1 MPTTRSQASAAAG
14 VKEMEDSRRYVEPP
28 ASPSV
33 QADTCGVPAESGG
46 IGENV
51 APTDGRRNTAVV
63 ETRPKPPSSRGSGA
77 AARIKEA
84 ELQAAEKLA
93 ALQKREL
100 ELEAQLIKK
109 RLAFEIATIMES
121 DEENDRESS
130 VPAGEVRARVDD
142 WLDQSQSRR
151 QVDTAQPVEK
161 SYDVSTLIQNRNER
175 DRHMFT
181 RQKEKE
187 ARKIEM
193 DKNRHLNSPST
204 PSIGINIETERF
216 QDKTTCNAGPQ
227 ENIDGVERL
236 AVTLEKI
243 MSKRPAPRQ
252 ALELPTFN
260 GNPTDWLPFK
270 IAMQESTRICGFS
283 KAENLARLRNCL
295 KGEAREAVAA
305 LLSCASDP
313 EQVMRTLEQCYG
325 RPEVIVD
332 RALNDLRSL
341 PRVGATASEL
351 NAFAIRVQNI
361 ACMLDSID
369 SRGYLRNPMM
379 TREVTEKLSPHLK
392 SRWCDYATEHASYTE
407 PEIITLSNFLMNE
420 ANKALRFAY
429 APQSSSSGVK
439 KEIARARENVNAR
452 KRSTGVY
459 VTADEKQT
467 SNDKPCLCCGGGHE
481 VSQCKKFTTMTI
493 SQRWDWLKQERIC
506 FLCLNSKHR
515 QFRCKAQL
523 CKVNGCKRRHHSM
536 LHRESGSE
544 NKQQATEVVA
554 SVNHSADAS
563 RVLLKVCPIIIEG
576 PRGRAQTYALL
587 DEGSTVTLI
596 DRDLADYVGANGPA
610 RDLNLCS
617 VNSQN
622 VPHKSMEVDIRV
634 IARDNKKFAVKART
648 MENMSLNG
656 QTIKENCL
664 KYRHMRRLKR
674 EDVCYENARPRVLIG
689 TDNWQLIVSR
699 KLLTGKR
706 HEPAASLTRLGWVIH
721 GLAPSRVIRDSDTVL
736 YVDSKC
742 RAERSTKPL
751 DDELHSMVKEYFEI
765 DSLGIVKK
773 ARENPDETRAIE
785 SFKSTVK
792 NVDKRYKVGLPWRKE
807 DISMPPSYDQ
817 ARRRLLAI
825 ENKMDKSVEFKERYT
840 AQMNNMFEKGY
851 AEESQG
857 NELESPKL
865 WYLPHFA
872 VINVNKPGKLRLVF
886 DAAAKSNGVCLN
898 DALLEGPDMLRD
910 LAGILFR
917 FRERAVAVTADIR
930 EMFLQVKIVEENQP
944 AQMFLWRGDDRTSP
958 PKSYKMTS
966 MIFGAKSSPFLAHSV
981 RDHNATKHAIE
992 FPRAHEAIT
1001 MNHYMDDWVD
1011 CFDTVLLTAAKARV
1025 APIKAQT
1032 IPRLELQAC
1041 LIGARLATTIIRE
1054 HRWQPHRVVYWT
1066 DSRTVLHW
1074 INNDRVRYPPY
1085 VAHRLN
1091 EISELTEPEQWK
1103 WVPTRDN
1110 VADDATRIVNDVKCK
1125 DDRWFIGP
1133 SFLYEN
1139 EDSWPSLNVIDD
1151 CDIGRHDDVV
1161 LNVTNMKWSVPD
1173 AGRFSKHERLV
1184 RKSYITGGA
1193 APRGGVGAHDTL
1205 CQERS
1210 ARHTQREGAAR

>member
-1 MPTTRSQASAAAG
+1 
-14 VKEMEDSRRYVEPP
+14 
-28 ASPSV
+28 
-33 QADTCGVPAESGG
+33 
-46 IGENV
+46 
-51 APTDGRRNTAVV
+51 
-63 ETRPKPPSSRGSGA
+63 
-77 AARIKEA
+77 
-84 ELQAAEKLA
+84 
-93 ALQKREL
+93 
-100 ELEAQLIKK
+100 
-109 RLAFEIATIMES
+109 
-121 DEENDRESS
+121 
-130 VPAGEVRARVDD
+130 
-142 WLDQSQSRR
+142 
-151 QVDTAQPVEK
+151 
-161 SYDVSTLIQNRNER
+161 
-175 DRHMFT
+175 
-181 RQKEKE
+181 
-187 ARKIEM
+187 
-193 DKNRHLNSPST
+193 
-204 PSIGINIETERF
+204 
-216 QDKTTCNAGPQ
+216 
-227 ENIDGVERL
+227 
-236 AVTLEKI
+236 
-243 MSKRPAPRQ
+243 
-252 ALELPTFN
+252 
-260 GNPTDWLPFK
+260 
-270 IAMQESTRICGFS
+270 
-283 KAENLARLRNCL
+283 
-295 KGEAREAVAA
+295 
-305 LLSCASDP
+305 
-313 EQVMRTLEQCYG
+313 
-325 RPEVIVD
+325 
-332 RALNDLRSL
+332 
-341 PRVGATASEL
+341 
-351 NAFAIRVQNI
+351 
-361 ACMLDSID
+361 
-369 SRGYLRNPMM
+369 
-379 TREVTEKLSPHLK
+379 
-392 SRWCDYATEHASYTE
+392 
-407 PEIITLSNFLMNE
+407 
-420 ANKALRFAY
+420 
-429 APQSSSSGVK
+429 
-439 KEIARARENVNAR
+439 
-452 KRSTGVY
+452 
-459 VTADEKQT
+459 
-467 SNDKPCLCCGGGHE
+467 
-481 VSQCKKFTTMTI
+481 
-493 SQRWDWLKQERIC
+493 
-506 FLCLNSKHR
+506 
-515 QFRCKAQL
+515 
-523 CKVNGCKRRHHSM
+523 
-536 LHRESGSE
+536 
-544 NKQQATEVVA
+544 
-554 SVNHSADAS
+554 
-563 RVLLKVCPIIIEG
+563 
-576 PRGRAQTYALL
+576 
-587 DEGSTVTLI
+587 
-596 DRDLADYVGANGPA
+596 
-610 RDLNLCS
+610 
-617 VNSQN
+617 
-622 VPHKSMEVDIRV
+622 
-634 IARDNKKFAVKART
+634 
-648 MENMSLNG
+648 
-656 QTIKENCL
+656 
-664 KYRHMRRLKR
+664 MRRLKR

-742 RAERSTKPL
+742 RAERSTKLL

-785 SFKSTVK
+785 SFKSTVE

-930 EMFLQVKIVEENQP
+930 EMFLQVKIVEEDQP

-1011 CFDTVLLTAAKARV
+1011 CFDTEQEAICVIKDVVHVHAQAGFTLTAFNSNRPNVLRELPLESRATAPKQLGTSADQHGRTLGLIWDAESDELSFNTVLVRVPQEVKTLERTPTKREALSAVMSIFDPLGLLSYYTIRAKIIIQRVWRLQTNWDEELPDELANEFRTWLSGVESLRSLRLSRLYAHTGGVTRKQLHVFCDASECAYATAIYWLVEYEDGSKRVILTAAKARV

-1151 CDIGRHDDVV
+1151 CDIGRHDDIV
-1161 LNVTNMKWSVPD
+1161 LNVTNVEWSVPD

-1184 RKSYITGGA
+1184 RAMAYVLLFIDKCLRRANEMSMTHIRKAEEWLVKRAQSETFGEDIERLRRGQNLKMSSRIRKLDPFIDEDGVLRARGRTRAAGVSAPDTTPVILDGSHPYARLLCNREHRRAHHSHNERVVNDIRQRYWILRLRPAVRAVAYKCAFCRMRKTKPVRPITGDLPRARLEAFTRPFSNCGLDYFGPMTVTVGRRHEKRWGA
-1193 APRGGVGAHDTL
+1193 LFTCLTTRAVHIEIVSSLSTDSAIMALRRMGARRGWPQVMYSDNATNFRGADKELREAVTEWEPSLRDYALTQRIEWLYISPGAPHQGGAWERMIRSVKSALRVTLNEKAPRDEVLHTLLVEVEHTMNARPLTHVPVSADDPEALTPNHFLVGGSHGLPITGPCETATKKTWRVAQALADEYWRRWLKEYLPELIPRRGARDVNEAAIKPGDLVIVADHTLPRNVWPRGVVTQVHPGPDGGVRNVEVRTKGGVFRRPASRL
-1205 CQERS
+1205 AVLPME
-1210 ARHTQREGAAR
+1210 

>member
-1 MPTTRSQASAAAG
+1 
-14 VKEMEDSRRYVEPP
+14 
-28 ASPSV
+28 
-33 QADTCGVPAESGG
+33 
-46 IGENV
+46 
-51 APTDGRRNTAVV
+51 
-63 ETRPKPPSSRGSGA
+63 
-77 AARIKEA
+77 
-84 ELQAAEKLA
+84 
-93 ALQKREL
+93 
-100 ELEAQLIKK
+100 
-109 RLAFEIATIMES
+109 
-121 DEENDRESS
+121 
-130 VPAGEVRARVDD
+130 
-142 WLDQSQSRR
+142 
-151 QVDTAQPVEK
+151 
-161 SYDVSTLIQNRNER
+161 
-175 DRHMFT
+175 
-181 RQKEKE
+181 
-187 ARKIEM
+187 
-193 DKNRHLNSPST
+193 
-204 PSIGINIETERF
+204 
-216 QDKTTCNAGPQ
+216 
-227 ENIDGVERL
+227 
-236 AVTLEKI
+236 
-243 MSKRPAPRQ
+243 
-252 ALELPTFN
+252 
-260 GNPTDWLPFK
+260 
-270 IAMQESTRICGFS
+270 
-283 KAENLARLRNCL
+283 
-295 KGEAREAVAA
+295 
-305 LLSCASDP
+305 
-313 EQVMRTLEQCYG
+313 
-325 RPEVIVD
+325 
-332 RALNDLRSL
+332 
-341 PRVGATASEL
+341 
-351 NAFAIRVQNI
+351 
-361 ACMLDSID
+361 
-369 SRGYLRNPMM
+369 
-379 TREVTEKLSPHLK
+379 
-392 SRWCDYATEHASYTE
+392 
-407 PEIITLSNFLMNE
+407 
-420 ANKALRFAY
+420 
-429 APQSSSSGVK
+429 
-439 KEIARARENVNAR
+439 
-452 KRSTGVY
+452 
-459 VTADEKQT
+459 
-467 SNDKPCLCCGGGHE
+467 
-481 VSQCKKFTTMTI
+481 
-493 SQRWDWLKQERIC
+493 
-506 FLCLNSKHR
+506 
-515 QFRCKAQL
+515 
-523 CKVNGCKRRHHSM
+523 
-536 LHRESGSE
+536 
-544 NKQQATEVVA
+544 
-554 SVNHSADAS
+554 
-563 RVLLKVCPIIIEG
+563 
-576 PRGRAQTYALL
+576 
-587 DEGSTVTLI
+587 
-596 DRDLADYVGANGPA
+596 
-610 RDLNLCS
+610 
-617 VNSQN
+617 
-622 VPHKSMEVDIRV
+622 
-634 IARDNKKFAVKART
+634 
-648 MENMSLNG
+648 
-656 QTIKENCL
+656 
-664 KYRHMRRLKR
+664 MRRLKR

-742 RAERSTKPL
+742 RAERSTKLL

-930 EMFLQVKIVEENQP
+930 EMFLQVKIVEEDQP

-1011 CFDTVLLTAAKARV
+1011 CFDTEQEAICVIKDVVHVHAQAGFTLTAFNSNRPNVLRELPLESRATAPKQLGTSADQHGRTLGLIWDAESDELSFNTVLVRVPQEVKTLERTPTKREALSAVMSIFDPLGLLSYYTIRAKIIIQKVWRLQTNWDEELPDELANEFRTWLSGVESLRSLRLSRLYAHTGGVTRKQLHVFCDASESAYATAIYWLVEYEDGSKRVILTAAKARV

-1151 CDIGRHDDVV
+1151 CDIGRHDDIV
-1161 LNVTNMKWSVPD
+1161 LNVTNVEWSVPD

-1184 RKSYITGGA
+1184 RAMAYVLLFIDKCLRRANEMSMTHIRKAEEWLVKRAQSETFGEDIERLRRGQNLKMSSRIRKLDPFIDEDGILRARGRTRAAGVSAPDTTPVILDGSHPYARLLCNREHRRAHHSHNERVVNDIRQRYWILRLRPAVRAVAYKCAFCRMRKTKPVRPITGDLPRARLEAFTRPFSNCGLDYFGPMTVTVGRRHEKRWGA
-1193 APRGGVGAHDTL
+1193 LFTCLTTRAVHIEIVSSLSTDSAIMALRRMGARRGWPQVMYSDNATNFRGADKELREAVTEWEPSLRDYALTQRIEWLYISPGAPHQGGAWERMIRSVKSALRVTLNEKAPRDEVLHTLLVEVEHTMNARPLTHVPVSADDPEALTPNHFLVGGSHGLPITGPCETATKKTWRVAQALADEYWRRWLKEYLPELIPRRGARDVNEAAIKPGDLVIVADHTLPRNVWPRGVVTQVHPGPDGGVRNVEVRTKGGVFRRPASRL
-1205 CQERS
+1205 AVLPME
-1210 ARHTQREGAAR
+1210 

>member
-1 MPTTRSQASAAAG
+1 
-14 VKEMEDSRRYVEPP
+14 
-28 ASPSV
+28 
-33 QADTCGVPAESGG
+33 
-46 IGENV
+46 
-51 APTDGRRNTAVV
+51 
-63 ETRPKPPSSRGSGA
+63 
-77 AARIKEA
+77 
-84 ELQAAEKLA
+84 
-93 ALQKREL
+93 
-100 ELEAQLIKK
+100 
-109 RLAFEIATIMES
+109 
-121 DEENDRESS
+121 
-130 VPAGEVRARVDD
+130 
-142 WLDQSQSRR
+142 
-151 QVDTAQPVEK
+151 
-161 SYDVSTLIQNRNER
+161 
-175 DRHMFT
+175 
-181 RQKEKE
+181 
-187 ARKIEM
+187 
-193 DKNRHLNSPST
+193 
-204 PSIGINIETERF
+204 
-216 QDKTTCNAGPQ
+216 
-227 ENIDGVERL
+227 
-236 AVTLEKI
+236 
-243 MSKRPAPRQ
+243 
-252 ALELPTFN
+252 
-260 GNPTDWLPFK
+260 
-270 IAMQESTRICGFS
+270 
-283 KAENLARLRNCL
+283 
-295 KGEAREAVAA
+295 
-305 LLSCASDP
+305 
-313 EQVMRTLEQCYG
+313 
-325 RPEVIVD
+325 
-332 RALNDLRSL
+332 
-341 PRVGATASEL
+341 
-351 NAFAIRVQNI
+351 
-361 ACMLDSID
+361 
-369 SRGYLRNPMM
+369 
-379 TREVTEKLSPHLK
+379 
-392 SRWCDYATEHASYTE
+392 
-407 PEIITLSNFLMNE
+407 
-420 ANKALRFAY
+420 
-429 APQSSSSGVK
+429 
-439 KEIARARENVNAR
+439 
-452 KRSTGVY
+452 
-459 VTADEKQT
+459 
-467 SNDKPCLCCGGGHE
+467 
-481 VSQCKKFTTMTI
+481 
-493 SQRWDWLKQERIC
+493 
-506 FLCLNSKHR
+506 
-515 QFRCKAQL
+515 
-523 CKVNGCKRRHHSM
+523 
-536 LHRESGSE
+536 
-544 NKQQATEVVA
+544 
-554 SVNHSADAS
+554 
-563 RVLLKVCPIIIEG
+563 
-576 PRGRAQTYALL
+576 
-587 DEGSTVTLI
+587 
-596 DRDLADYVGANGPA
+596 
-610 RDLNLCS
+610 
-617 VNSQN
+617 
-622 VPHKSMEVDIRV
+622 
-634 IARDNKKFAVKART
+634 
-648 MENMSLNG
+648 
-656 QTIKENCL
+656 
-664 KYRHMRRLKR
+664 MRRLKR

-742 RAERSTKPL
+742 RAERSTKLL

-930 EMFLQVKIVEENQP
+930 EMFLQVKIVEEDQP

-1011 CFDTVLLTAAKARV
+1011 CFDTEQEAICVIKDVVHVHAQAGFTLTAFNSNRPNVLRELPLESRATAPKQLGTSADQHGRTLGLIWDAESDELSFNTVLVRVPQEVKTLERTPTKREALSAVMSIFDPLGLLSYYTIRAKIIIQKVWRLQTNWDEELPDELANEFRTWLSGVESLRSLRLSRLYAHTGGVTRKQLHVFCDASECAYATAIYWLVEYEDGSKRVILTAAKARV

-1151 CDIGRHDDVV
+1151 CDIGRHDDIV
-1161 LNVTNMKWSVPD
+1161 LNVMNVEWSVPD

-1184 RKSYITGGA
+1184 RAMAYVLLFIDKCLRRANEMSMTHIRKAEEWLVKRAQSETFGEDIERLRRGQNLKMSSRIRKLDPFIDEDGVLRARGRTRAAGVSAPDTTPVILDGSHPYARLLCNREHRRAHHSHNERVVNDIRQRYWILRLRPAVRAVAYKCAFCRMRKTKPVRPITGDLPRARLEAFTRPFSNCGLDYFGPMTVTVGRRHEKRWGA
-1193 APRGGVGAHDTL
+1193 LFTCLTTRAVHIEIVSSLSTDSAIMALRRMGARRGWPQVMYSDNATNFRGADKELREAVTEWEPSLRDYALTQRIEWLYISPGAPHQGGAWERMIRSVKSALRVTLNEKAPRDEVLHTLLVEVEHTMNARPLTHVPVSADDPEALTPNHFLVGGSHGLPITGPCETATKKTWRVAQALADEYWRRWLKEYLPELIPRRGARDVNEAAIKPGDLVIVADHTLPRNVWPRGVVTQVHPGPDGGVRNVEVRTKGGVFRRPASRL
-1205 CQERS
+1205 AVLPME
-1210 ARHTQREGAAR
+1210 

>member
-1 MPTTRSQASAAAG
+1 
-14 VKEMEDSRRYVEPP
+14 
-28 ASPSV
+28 
-33 QADTCGVPAESGG
+33 
-46 IGENV
+46 
-51 APTDGRRNTAVV
+51 
-63 ETRPKPPSSRGSGA
+63 
-77 AARIKEA
+77 
-84 ELQAAEKLA
+84 
-93 ALQKREL
+93 
-100 ELEAQLIKK
+100 
-109 RLAFEIATIMES
+109 
-121 DEENDRESS
+121 
-130 VPAGEVRARVDD
+130 
-142 WLDQSQSRR
+142 
-151 QVDTAQPVEK
+151 
-161 SYDVSTLIQNRNER
+161 
-175 DRHMFT
+175 
-181 RQKEKE
+181 
-187 ARKIEM
+187 
-193 DKNRHLNSPST
+193 
-204 PSIGINIETERF
+204 
-216 QDKTTCNAGPQ
+216 
-227 ENIDGVERL
+227 
-236 AVTLEKI
+236 
-243 MSKRPAPRQ
+243 
-252 ALELPTFN
+252 
-260 GNPTDWLPFK
+260 
-270 IAMQESTRICGFS
+270 
-283 KAENLARLRNCL
+283 
-295 KGEAREAVAA
+295 
-305 LLSCASDP
+305 
-313 EQVMRTLEQCYG
+313 
-325 RPEVIVD
+325 
-332 RALNDLRSL
+332 
-341 PRVGATASEL
+341 
-351 NAFAIRVQNI
+351 
-361 ACMLDSID
+361 
-369 SRGYLRNPMM
+369 
-379 TREVTEKLSPHLK
+379 
-392 SRWCDYATEHASYTE
+392 
-407 PEIITLSNFLMNE
+407 
-420 ANKALRFAY
+420 
-429 APQSSSSGVK
+429 
-439 KEIARARENVNAR
+439 
-452 KRSTGVY
+452 
-459 VTADEKQT
+459 
-467 SNDKPCLCCGGGHE
+467 
-481 VSQCKKFTTMTI
+481 
-493 SQRWDWLKQERIC
+493 
-506 FLCLNSKHR
+506 
-515 QFRCKAQL
+515 
-523 CKVNGCKRRHHSM
+523 
-536 LHRESGSE
+536 
-544 NKQQATEVVA
+544 
-554 SVNHSADAS
+554 
-563 RVLLKVCPIIIEG
+563 
-576 PRGRAQTYALL
+576 
-587 DEGSTVTLI
+587 
-596 DRDLADYVGANGPA
+596 
-610 RDLNLCS
+610 
-617 VNSQN
+617 
-622 VPHKSMEVDIRV
+622 
-634 IARDNKKFAVKART
+634 
-648 MENMSLNG
+648 
-656 QTIKENCL
+656 
-664 KYRHMRRLKR
+664 MRRLKR

-742 RAERSTKPL
+742 RAERSTKLL

-930 EMFLQVKIVEENQP
+930 EMFLQVKIVEEDQP

-1011 CFDTVLLTAAKARV
+1011 CFDTEQEAICVIKDVVHVHAQAGFTLTAFNSNRPNVLRELPLESRATAPKQLGTSADQHGRTLGLIWDAESDELSFNTVLVRVPQEVKTLERTPTKREALSAVMSIFDPLGLLSYYTIRAKIIIQRVWRLQTNWDEELPDELANEFRTWLSGVESLRSLRLSRLYAHTGGVTRKQLHVFCDASECAYATAIYWLVEYEDGSKRVILTAAKARV

-1151 CDIGRHDDVV
+1151 CDIGRHDDIV
-1161 LNVTNMKWSVPD
+1161 LNVTNVEWSVPD

-1184 RKSYITGGA
+1184 RAMAYVLLFIDKCLRRANEMSMTHIRKAEDWLVKRAQSETFGEDIERLRRGQNLKMSSRIRKLDPFIDEDGVLRARGRTRAAGVSAPDTTPVILDGSHPYARLLCNREHRRAHHSHNERVVNDIRQRYWILRLRPAVRAVAYKCAFCRMRKTKPVRPIIGDLPRARLEAFTRPFSNCGLDYFGPMTVTVGRRHEKRWGALFTCLTTRAVHIEIVSSLSTDSAIMALRRMGARRGWPQVMYSDNATNFRGADKELREAVTEWEPSLRDYALTQRIEWLYISPGAPHQGGAWERMIRSVKSALRVTLNEKAPRDEVLHTLLVEVEHTMNARPLTHVPVSADDPEALTPNHFLVGGSHGLPITGPCETATKKTWRVAQALADEYWRRWLKEYLPELIPRRGA
-1193 APRGGVGAHDTL
+1193 RDVNEAAIKPGDLVIVADHTLPRNVWPRGVVTQVHPGPDGGVRNVEVRTKGGVFRRPASRL
-1205 CQERS
+1205 AVLPME
-1210 ARHTQREGAAR
+1210 

>member
-1 MPTTRSQASAAAG
+1 
-14 VKEMEDSRRYVEPP
+14 
-28 ASPSV
+28 
-33 QADTCGVPAESGG
+33 
-46 IGENV
+46 
-51 APTDGRRNTAVV
+51 
-63 ETRPKPPSSRGSGA
+63 
-77 AARIKEA
+77 
-84 ELQAAEKLA
+84 
-93 ALQKREL
+93 
-100 ELEAQLIKK
+100 
-109 RLAFEIATIMES
+109 
-121 DEENDRESS
+121 
-130 VPAGEVRARVDD
+130 
-142 WLDQSQSRR
+142 
-151 QVDTAQPVEK
+151 
-161 SYDVSTLIQNRNER
+161 
-175 DRHMFT
+175 
-181 RQKEKE
+181 
-187 ARKIEM
+187 
-193 DKNRHLNSPST
+193 
-204 PSIGINIETERF
+204 
-216 QDKTTCNAGPQ
+216 
-227 ENIDGVERL
+227 
-236 AVTLEKI
+236 
-243 MSKRPAPRQ
+243 
-252 ALELPTFN
+252 
-260 GNPTDWLPFK
+260 
-270 IAMQESTRICGFS
+270 
-283 KAENLARLRNCL
+283 
-295 KGEAREAVAA
+295 
-305 LLSCASDP
+305 
-313 EQVMRTLEQCYG
+313 
-325 RPEVIVD
+325 
-332 RALNDLRSL
+332 
-341 PRVGATASEL
+341 
-351 NAFAIRVQNI
+351 
-361 ACMLDSID
+361 
-369 SRGYLRNPMM
+369 
-379 TREVTEKLSPHLK
+379 
-392 SRWCDYATEHASYTE
+392 
-407 PEIITLSNFLMNE
+407 
-420 ANKALRFAY
+420 
-429 APQSSSSGVK
+429 
-439 KEIARARENVNAR
+439 
-452 KRSTGVY
+452 
-459 VTADEKQT
+459 
-467 SNDKPCLCCGGGHE
+467 
-481 VSQCKKFTTMTI
+481 
-493 SQRWDWLKQERIC
+493 
-506 FLCLNSKHR
+506 
-515 QFRCKAQL
+515 
-523 CKVNGCKRRHHSM
+523 
-536 LHRESGSE
+536 
-544 NKQQATEVVA
+544 
-554 SVNHSADAS
+554 
-563 RVLLKVCPIIIEG
+563 
-576 PRGRAQTYALL
+576 
-587 DEGSTVTLI
+587 
-596 DRDLADYVGANGPA
+596 
-610 RDLNLCS
+610 
-617 VNSQN
+617 
-622 VPHKSMEVDIRV
+622 
-634 IARDNKKFAVKART
+634 
-648 MENMSLNG
+648 
-656 QTIKENCL
+656 
-664 KYRHMRRLKR
+664 MRRLKR

-736 YVDSKC
+736 YVDSKG
-742 RAERSTKPL
+742 RAERSTKLL

-785 SFKSTVK
+785 SFKSTVE

-930 EMFLQVKIVEENQP
+930 EMFLQVKIVEEDQP

-1011 CFDTVLLTAAKARV
+1011 CFDTEQEAICVIKDVVHVHAQAGFTLTAFNSNRPNVLRELPLESRATAPKQLGTSADQHGRTLRLIWDAESDELSFNTVLVRVPQEVKTLERTPTKREALSAVMSIFDPLGLLSYYTIRAKIIIQRVWRLQTNWDEELPDELANEFRTWLSGVESLRSLRLSRLYAHTGGVTRKQLHVFCDASECAYATAIYWLVEYEDGSKRVILTAAKARV

-1151 CDIGRHDDVV
+1151 CDIGRHDDIV
-1161 LNVTNMKWSVPD
+1161 LNVTNVEWSVPD

-1184 RKSYITGGA
+1184 RAMAYVLLFIDKCLRRANEMSMTHIRKAEEWLVKRAQSETFGEDIERLRRGQNLKMSSRIRKLDPFIDEDGVLRARGRTRAAGVSAPDTTPVILDGSHPYARLLCNREHRRAHHSHNERVVNDIRQRYWILRLRPAVRAVAYKCAFCRMRKTKPVRPITGDLPRARLEAFTRPFSNCGLDYFGPMTVTVGRRHEKRWGA
-1193 APRGGVGAHDTL
+1193 LFTCLTTRAVHIEIVSSLSTDSAIMALRRMGARRGWPQVMYSDNATNFRGADKELREAVTEWEPSLRDYALTQRIEWLYISPGAPHQGGAWERMIRSVKSALRVTLNEKAPRDEVLHTLLVEVEHTMNARPLTHVPVSADDPEALTPNHFLVGGSHGLPITGPCETATKKTWRVAQALADEYWRRWLKEYLPELIPRRGARDVNEAAIKPGDLVIVADHTLPRNVWPRGVVTQVHPGPDGGVRNVEVRTKGGVFRRPASRL
-1205 CQERS
+1205 AVLPME
-1210 ARHTQREGAAR
+1210 

>member
-1 MPTTRSQASAAAG
+1 
-14 VKEMEDSRRYVEPP
+14 
-28 ASPSV
+28 
-33 QADTCGVPAESGG
+33 
-46 IGENV
+46 
-51 APTDGRRNTAVV
+51 
-63 ETRPKPPSSRGSGA
+63 
-77 AARIKEA
+77 
-84 ELQAAEKLA
+84 
-93 ALQKREL
+93 
-100 ELEAQLIKK
+100 
-109 RLAFEIATIMES
+109 
-121 DEENDRESS
+121 
-130 VPAGEVRARVDD
+130 
-142 WLDQSQSRR
+142 
-151 QVDTAQPVEK
+151 
-161 SYDVSTLIQNRNER
+161 
-175 DRHMFT
+175 
-181 RQKEKE
+181 
-187 ARKIEM
+187 
-193 DKNRHLNSPST
+193 
-204 PSIGINIETERF
+204 
-216 QDKTTCNAGPQ
+216 
-227 ENIDGVERL
+227 
-236 AVTLEKI
+236 
-243 MSKRPAPRQ
+243 
-252 ALELPTFN
+252 
-260 GNPTDWLPFK
+260 
-270 IAMQESTRICGFS
+270 
-283 KAENLARLRNCL
+283 
-295 KGEAREAVAA
+295 
-305 LLSCASDP
+305 
-313 EQVMRTLEQCYG
+313 
-325 RPEVIVD
+325 
-332 RALNDLRSL
+332 
-341 PRVGATASEL
+341 
-351 NAFAIRVQNI
+351 
-361 ACMLDSID
+361 
-369 SRGYLRNPMM
+369 
-379 TREVTEKLSPHLK
+379 
-392 SRWCDYATEHASYTE
+392 
-407 PEIITLSNFLMNE
+407 
-420 ANKALRFAY
+420 
-429 APQSSSSGVK
+429 
-439 KEIARARENVNAR
+439 
-452 KRSTGVY
+452 
-459 VTADEKQT
+459 
-467 SNDKPCLCCGGGHE
+467 
-481 VSQCKKFTTMTI
+481 
-493 SQRWDWLKQERIC
+493 
-506 FLCLNSKHR
+506 
-515 QFRCKAQL
+515 
-523 CKVNGCKRRHHSM
+523 
-536 LHRESGSE
+536 
-544 NKQQATEVVA
+544 
-554 SVNHSADAS
+554 
-563 RVLLKVCPIIIEG
+563 
-576 PRGRAQTYALL
+576 
-587 DEGSTVTLI
+587 
-596 DRDLADYVGANGPA
+596 
-610 RDLNLCS
+610 
-617 VNSQN
+617 
-622 VPHKSMEVDIRV
+622 
-634 IARDNKKFAVKART
+634 
-648 MENMSLNG
+648 
-656 QTIKENCL
+656 
-664 KYRHMRRLKR
+664 MRRLKR

-742 RAERSTKPL
+742 RAERSTKLL

-785 SFKSTVK
+785 SFKSTVE

-840 AQMNNMFEKGY
+840 AQMNNMLEKGY

-930 EMFLQVKIVEENQP
+930 EMFLQVKIVEEDQP

-1011 CFDTVLLTAAKARV
+1011 CFDTEQEAICVIKDVVHVHAQAGFTLTAFNSNRPNVLRELPLESRATAPKQLGTSADQHGRTLGLIWDAESDELSFNTVLVRVPQEVKTLERTPTKREALSAVMSIFDPLGLLSYYTIRAKIIIQRVWRLQTNWDEELPDELANEFKTWLSGVESLRSLRLSRLYAHTGGVTRKQLHVFCDASECAYATAIYWLVEYEDGSKRVTLTAAKARV

-1151 CDIGRHDDVV
+1151 CDIGRHDDIV
-1161 LNVTNMKWSVPD
+1161 LNVTNVEWSVPD

-1184 RKSYITGGA
+1184 RAMAYVLLFIDKCLRRANEMSMTHIRKAEEWLVKRAQSETFGEDIERLRRGQNLKMSSRIRKLDPFIDEDGVLRARGRTRAAGVSAPDTTPVILDGSHPYARLLCNREHRRAHHSHNERVVNDIRQRYWILRLRPAVRAVAYKCAFCRMRKTKPVRPITGDLPRARLEAFTRPFSNCGLDYFGPMTVTVGRRHEKRWGA
-1193 APRGGVGAHDTL
+1193 LFTCLTTRAVHIEIVSSLSTDSAIMALRRMGARRGWPQVMYSDNATNFRGADKELREAVTEWEPSLRDYALTQRIEWLYISPGAPHQGGAWERMIRSVKSALRVTLNEKAPRDEVLHTLLVEVEHTMNARPLTHVPVSADDPEALTPNHFLVGGSHGLPITGPCETATKKTWRVAQALADEYWRRWLKEYLPELIPRRGARDVNEAAIKPGDLVIVADHTLPRNVWPRGVVTQVHPGPDGGVRNVEVRTKGGVFRRPASRL
-1205 CQERS
+1205 AVLPME
-1210 ARHTQREGAAR
+1210 

>member
-1 MPTTRSQASAAAG
+1 
-14 VKEMEDSRRYVEPP
+14 
-28 ASPSV
+28 
-33 QADTCGVPAESGG
+33 
-46 IGENV
+46 
-51 APTDGRRNTAVV
+51 
-63 ETRPKPPSSRGSGA
+63 
-77 AARIKEA
+77 
-84 ELQAAEKLA
+84 
-93 ALQKREL
+93 
-100 ELEAQLIKK
+100 
-109 RLAFEIATIMES
+109 
-121 DEENDRESS
+121 
-130 VPAGEVRARVDD
+130 
-142 WLDQSQSRR
+142 
-151 QVDTAQPVEK
+151 
-161 SYDVSTLIQNRNER
+161 
-175 DRHMFT
+175 
-181 RQKEKE
+181 
-187 ARKIEM
+187 
-193 DKNRHLNSPST
+193 
-204 PSIGINIETERF
+204 
-216 QDKTTCNAGPQ
+216 
-227 ENIDGVERL
+227 
-236 AVTLEKI
+236 
-243 MSKRPAPRQ
+243 
-252 ALELPTFN
+252 
-260 GNPTDWLPFK
+260 
-270 IAMQESTRICGFS
+270 
-283 KAENLARLRNCL
+283 
-295 KGEAREAVAA
+295 
-305 LLSCASDP
+305 
-313 EQVMRTLEQCYG
+313 
-325 RPEVIVD
+325 
-332 RALNDLRSL
+332 
-341 PRVGATASEL
+341 
-351 NAFAIRVQNI
+351 
-361 ACMLDSID
+361 
-369 SRGYLRNPMM
+369 
-379 TREVTEKLSPHLK
+379 
-392 SRWCDYATEHASYTE
+392 
-407 PEIITLSNFLMNE
+407 
-420 ANKALRFAY
+420 
-429 APQSSSSGVK
+429 
-439 KEIARARENVNAR
+439 
-452 KRSTGVY
+452 
-459 VTADEKQT
+459 
-467 SNDKPCLCCGGGHE
+467 
-481 VSQCKKFTTMTI
+481 
-493 SQRWDWLKQERIC
+493 
-506 FLCLNSKHR
+506 
-515 QFRCKAQL
+515 
-523 CKVNGCKRRHHSM
+523 
-536 LHRESGSE
+536 
-544 NKQQATEVVA
+544 
-554 SVNHSADAS
+554 
-563 RVLLKVCPIIIEG
+563 
-576 PRGRAQTYALL
+576 
-587 DEGSTVTLI
+587 
-596 DRDLADYVGANGPA
+596 
-610 RDLNLCS
+610 
-617 VNSQN
+617 
-622 VPHKSMEVDIRV
+622 
-634 IARDNKKFAVKART
+634 
-648 MENMSLNG
+648 
-656 QTIKENCL
+656 
-664 KYRHMRRLKR
+664 MRRLKR

-742 RAERSTKPL
+742 RAERSTKLL

-851 AEESQG
+851 AEESQD

-930 EMFLQVKIVEENQP
+930 EMFLQVKIVEEDQP

-1011 CFDTVLLTAAKARV
+1011 CFDTEQEAICVIKDVVHVHAQAGFTLTAFNSNRPNVLRELPLESRATAPKQLGTSADQHGRTLGLIWDAESDELSFNTVLVRVPQEVKTLERTPTKREALSAVMSIFDPLGLLSYYTIRAKIIIQRVWRLQTNWDEELPDELANEFRTWLSGVESLRSLRLSRLYAHTGGVTRKQLHVFCDASECAYATAIYWLVEYEDGSKRVILTAAKARV

-1151 CDIGRHDDVV
+1151 CDIGRHDDIV
-1161 LNVTNMKWSVPD
+1161 LNVTNVEWSVPD

-1184 RKSYITGGA
+1184 RAMAYVLLFIDKCLRRANEMSMTHIRKAEEWLVKRAQSETFGEDIERLRRGQNLKMSSRIRKLDPFIDEDGVLRARGRTRAAGVSAPDTTPVILDGSHPYARLLCNREHRRAHHSHNERVVNDIRQRYWILRLRPAVRAVAYKCAFCRMRKTKPVRPITGDLPRARLEAFTRPFSNCGLDYFGPMTVTVGRRHEKRWGA
-1193 APRGGVGAHDTL
+1193 LFTCLTTRAVHIEIVSSLSTDSAIMALRRMGARRGWPQVMYSDNATNFRGADKELREAVTEWEPSLRDYALTQRIEWLYISPGAPHQGGAWERMIRSVKSALRVTLNEKAPRDEVLHTLLVEVEHTMNARPLTHVPVSADDPEALTPNHFLVGGSHGLPITGPCETATKKTWRVAQALADEYWRRWLKEYLPELIPRRGARDVNEAAIKPGDLVIVADHTLPRNVWPRGVVTQVHPGPDGGVRNVEVRTKGGVFRRPASRL
-1205 CQERS
+1205 AVLPME
-1210 ARHTQREGAAR
+1210 

>member
-1 MPTTRSQASAAAG
+1 
-14 VKEMEDSRRYVEPP
+14 
-28 ASPSV
+28 
-33 QADTCGVPAESGG
+33 
-46 IGENV
+46 
-51 APTDGRRNTAVV
+51 
-63 ETRPKPPSSRGSGA
+63 
-77 AARIKEA
+77 
-84 ELQAAEKLA
+84 
-93 ALQKREL
+93 
-100 ELEAQLIKK
+100 
-109 RLAFEIATIMES
+109 
-121 DEENDRESS
+121 
-130 VPAGEVRARVDD
+130 
-142 WLDQSQSRR
+142 
-151 QVDTAQPVEK
+151 
-161 SYDVSTLIQNRNER
+161 
-175 DRHMFT
+175 
-181 RQKEKE
+181 
-187 ARKIEM
+187 
-193 DKNRHLNSPST
+193 
-204 PSIGINIETERF
+204 
-216 QDKTTCNAGPQ
+216 
-227 ENIDGVERL
+227 
-236 AVTLEKI
+236 
-243 MSKRPAPRQ
+243 
-252 ALELPTFN
+252 
-260 GNPTDWLPFK
+260 
-270 IAMQESTRICGFS
+270 
-283 KAENLARLRNCL
+283 
-295 KGEAREAVAA
+295 
-305 LLSCASDP
+305 
-313 EQVMRTLEQCYG
+313 
-325 RPEVIVD
+325 
-332 RALNDLRSL
+332 
-341 PRVGATASEL
+341 
-351 NAFAIRVQNI
+351 
-361 ACMLDSID
+361 
-369 SRGYLRNPMM
+369 
-379 TREVTEKLSPHLK
+379 
-392 SRWCDYATEHASYTE
+392 
-407 PEIITLSNFLMNE
+407 
-420 ANKALRFAY
+420 
-429 APQSSSSGVK
+429 
-439 KEIARARENVNAR
+439 
-452 KRSTGVY
+452 
-459 VTADEKQT
+459 
-467 SNDKPCLCCGGGHE
+467 
-481 VSQCKKFTTMTI
+481 
-493 SQRWDWLKQERIC
+493 
-506 FLCLNSKHR
+506 
-515 QFRCKAQL
+515 
-523 CKVNGCKRRHHSM
+523 
-536 LHRESGSE
+536 
-544 NKQQATEVVA
+544 
-554 SVNHSADAS
+554 
-563 RVLLKVCPIIIEG
+563 
-576 PRGRAQTYALL
+576 
-587 DEGSTVTLI
+587 
-596 DRDLADYVGANGPA
+596 
-610 RDLNLCS
+610 
-617 VNSQN
+617 
-622 VPHKSMEVDIRV
+622 
-634 IARDNKKFAVKART
+634 
-648 MENMSLNG
+648 
-656 QTIKENCL
+656 
-664 KYRHMRRLKR
+664 MRRLKR

-742 RAERSTKPL
+742 RAERSTKLL

-930 EMFLQVKIVEENQP
+930 EMFLQVKIVEEDQP

-1011 CFDTVLLTAAKARV
+1011 CFDTEQEAICVIKDVVHVHAQAGFTLTAFNSNRPNVLRELPLESRATAPKQLGTSADQHGRTLGLIWDAESDELSFNTVLVRVPQEVKTLERTPTKREALSAVMSIFDPLGLLSYYTIRAKIIIQRVWRLQTNWDEELPDELANEFRTWLSGVESLRSLRLSRLYAHTGGVTRKQLHVFCDASECAYATAIYWLVEYEDGSKRVILTAAKARV
-1025 APIKAQT
+1025 APIRAQT

-1110 VADDATRIVNDVKCK
+1110 VADDATRIVNDEKCK

-1151 CDIGRHDDVV
+1151 CDIGRHDDIV
-1161 LNVTNMKWSVPD
+1161 LNVTNVEWSVPD

-1184 RKSYITGGA
+1184 RAMAYVLLFIDKCLRRANEMSMTHIRKAEEWLVKRAQSETFGEDIERLRRGQNLKMSSRIRKLDPFIDEDGVLRARGRTRAAGVSAPDTTPVILDGSHPYARLLCNREHRRAHHSHNERVVNDIRQRYWILRLRPAVRAVAYKCAFCRMRKTKPVRPITGDLPRARLEAFTRPFSNCGLDYFGPMTVTVGRRHEKRWGA
-1193 APRGGVGAHDTL
+1193 LFTCLTTRAVHIEIVSSLSTDSAIMALRRMGARRGWPQVMYSDNATNFRGADKELREAVTEWEPSLRDYALTQRIEWLYISPGAPHQGGAWERMIRSVKSALRVTLNEKAPRDEVLHTLLVEVEHTMNARPLTHVPVSADDPEALTPNHFLVGGSHGLPITGPCETATKKTWRVAQALADEYWRRWLKEYLPELIPRRGARDVNEAAIKPGDLVIVADHTLPRNVWPRGVVTQVHPGPDGGVRNVEVRTKGGVFRRPASRL
-1205 CQERS
+1205 AVLPME
-1210 ARHTQREGAAR
+1210 

>member
-1 MPTTRSQASAAAG
+1 
-14 VKEMEDSRRYVEPP
+14 
-28 ASPSV
+28 
-33 QADTCGVPAESGG
+33 
-46 IGENV
+46 
-51 APTDGRRNTAVV
+51 
-63 ETRPKPPSSRGSGA
+63 
-77 AARIKEA
+77 
-84 ELQAAEKLA
+84 
-93 ALQKREL
+93 
-100 ELEAQLIKK
+100 
-109 RLAFEIATIMES
+109 
-121 DEENDRESS
+121 
-130 VPAGEVRARVDD
+130 
-142 WLDQSQSRR
+142 
-151 QVDTAQPVEK
+151 
-161 SYDVSTLIQNRNER
+161 
-175 DRHMFT
+175 
-181 RQKEKE
+181 
-187 ARKIEM
+187 
-193 DKNRHLNSPST
+193 
-204 PSIGINIETERF
+204 
-216 QDKTTCNAGPQ
+216 
-227 ENIDGVERL
+227 
-236 AVTLEKI
+236 
-243 MSKRPAPRQ
+243 
-252 ALELPTFN
+252 
-260 GNPTDWLPFK
+260 
-270 IAMQESTRICGFS
+270 
-283 KAENLARLRNCL
+283 
-295 KGEAREAVAA
+295 
-305 LLSCASDP
+305 
-313 EQVMRTLEQCYG
+313 
-325 RPEVIVD
+325 
-332 RALNDLRSL
+332 
-341 PRVGATASEL
+341 
-351 NAFAIRVQNI
+351 
-361 ACMLDSID
+361 
-369 SRGYLRNPMM
+369 
-379 TREVTEKLSPHLK
+379 
-392 SRWCDYATEHASYTE
+392 
-407 PEIITLSNFLMNE
+407 
-420 ANKALRFAY
+420 
-429 APQSSSSGVK
+429 
-439 KEIARARENVNAR
+439 
-452 KRSTGVY
+452 
-459 VTADEKQT
+459 
-467 SNDKPCLCCGGGHE
+467 
-481 VSQCKKFTTMTI
+481 
-493 SQRWDWLKQERIC
+493 
-506 FLCLNSKHR
+506 
-515 QFRCKAQL
+515 
-523 CKVNGCKRRHHSM
+523 
-536 LHRESGSE
+536 
-544 NKQQATEVVA
+544 
-554 SVNHSADAS
+554 
-563 RVLLKVCPIIIEG
+563 
-576 PRGRAQTYALL
+576 
-587 DEGSTVTLI
+587 
-596 DRDLADYVGANGPA
+596 
-610 RDLNLCS
+610 
-617 VNSQN
+617 
-622 VPHKSMEVDIRV
+622 
-634 IARDNKKFAVKART
+634 
-648 MENMSLNG
+648 
-656 QTIKENCL
+656 
-664 KYRHMRRLKR
+664 MRRLKR

-742 RAERSTKPL
+742 RAERSTKLL

-930 EMFLQVKIVEENQP
+930 EMFLQVKIVEEDQP

-1011 CFDTVLLTAAKARV
+1011 CFDTEQEAICVIKDVVHVHAQAGFTLTAFNSNRPNVLRELPLESRATAPKQLGTSADQHGRTLGLIWDAESDELSFNTVLVRVPQEVKTLERTPTKREALSAVMSIFDPLGLLSYYTIRAKIIIQRVWRLQTNWDEELPDELANEFRTWLSGVESLRSLRLSRLYAHTGGVTRKQLHVFCDASECAYATAIYWLVEYEDGSKRVILTAAKARV

-1151 CDIGRHDDVV
+1151 CDIGRHDDIV
-1161 LNVTNMKWSVPD
+1161 LNVTNVEWSVPD

-1184 RKSYITGGA
+1184 RAMAYVLLFIDKCLRRANEMSMTHIRKAEEWLVKRAQSETFGEDIERLRRGQNLKMSSRIRKLDPFIDEDGVLRARGRTRAAGVSAPDTTPVILDGSHPYARLLCNREHRRAHHSHNERVVNDIRQRYWILRLRPAVRAVAYKCAFCRMRKTKPVRPITGDLPRARLEAFTRPFSNCGLDYFGPMTVTVGRRHEKRWGA
-1193 APRGGVGAHDTL
+1193 LFTCLTTRAVHIEIVSSLSTDSAIMALRRMGARRGWPQVMYSDNATNFRGADKELREAVTEWEPSLRDYALTQRIEWLYISPGAPHQGGAWERMIRSVKSALRVTLNEKAPRDEVLHTLLVEVEHTMNARPLTHVPVSADDPEALTPNHFLVGGSHGLPITGPCETATKKTWRVAQALADEYWRRWLKEYLPELIPRRGARDVNEAAIKPGDLVIVADHTLPRNVWPRGVVTQVHPGPDGGVRNVEVRTKGGVFRRPASRL
-1205 CQERS
+1205 AVLPME
-1210 ARHTQREGAAR
+1210 

>member
-1 MPTTRSQASAAAG
+1 
-14 VKEMEDSRRYVEPP
+14 
-28 ASPSV
+28 
-33 QADTCGVPAESGG
+33 
-46 IGENV
+46 
-51 APTDGRRNTAVV
+51 
-63 ETRPKPPSSRGSGA
+63 
-77 AARIKEA
+77 
-84 ELQAAEKLA
+84 
-93 ALQKREL
+93 
-100 ELEAQLIKK
+100 
-109 RLAFEIATIMES
+109 
-121 DEENDRESS
+121 
-130 VPAGEVRARVDD
+130 
-142 WLDQSQSRR
+142 
-151 QVDTAQPVEK
+151 
-161 SYDVSTLIQNRNER
+161 
-175 DRHMFT
+175 
-181 RQKEKE
+181 
-187 ARKIEM
+187 
-193 DKNRHLNSPST
+193 
-204 PSIGINIETERF
+204 
-216 QDKTTCNAGPQ
+216 
-227 ENIDGVERL
+227 
-236 AVTLEKI
+236 
-243 MSKRPAPRQ
+243 
-252 ALELPTFN
+252 
-260 GNPTDWLPFK
+260 
-270 IAMQESTRICGFS
+270 
-283 KAENLARLRNCL
+283 
-295 KGEAREAVAA
+295 
-305 LLSCASDP
+305 
-313 EQVMRTLEQCYG
+313 
-325 RPEVIVD
+325 
-332 RALNDLRSL
+332 
-341 PRVGATASEL
+341 
-351 NAFAIRVQNI
+351 
-361 ACMLDSID
+361 
-369 SRGYLRNPMM
+369 
-379 TREVTEKLSPHLK
+379 
-392 SRWCDYATEHASYTE
+392 
-407 PEIITLSNFLMNE
+407 
-420 ANKALRFAY
+420 
-429 APQSSSSGVK
+429 
-439 KEIARARENVNAR
+439 
-452 KRSTGVY
+452 
-459 VTADEKQT
+459 
-467 SNDKPCLCCGGGHE
+467 
-481 VSQCKKFTTMTI
+481 
-493 SQRWDWLKQERIC
+493 
-506 FLCLNSKHR
+506 
-515 QFRCKAQL
+515 
-523 CKVNGCKRRHHSM
+523 
-536 LHRESGSE
+536 
-544 NKQQATEVVA
+544 
-554 SVNHSADAS
+554 
-563 RVLLKVCPIIIEG
+563 
-576 PRGRAQTYALL
+576 
-587 DEGSTVTLI
+587 
-596 DRDLADYVGANGPA
+596 
-610 RDLNLCS
+610 
-617 VNSQN
+617 
-622 VPHKSMEVDIRV
+622 
-634 IARDNKKFAVKART
+634 
-648 MENMSLNG
+648 
-656 QTIKENCL
+656 
-664 KYRHMRRLKR
+664 MRRLKR

-742 RAERSTKPL
+742 RAERSTKLL

-930 EMFLQVKIVEENQP
+930 EMFLQVKIVEEDQP

-1011 CFDTVLLTAAKARV
+1011 CFDTEQEAICVIKDVIHVHAQAGFTLTAFNSNRPNVLRELPLESRATAPKQLGTSADQHGRTLGLIWNAESDELSFNTVLVRVPQEVKTLERTPTKREALSAVMSIFDPLGLLSYYTIRAKIIIQRVWRLQTNWDEELPDELANEFRTWLSGVESLRSLRLSRLYAHTGGVTRKQLHVFCDASECAYATAIYWLVEYEDGSKRVTLTAAKARV

-1151 CDIGRHDDVV
+1151 CDIGRHDDIV
-1161 LNVTNMKWSVPD
+1161 LNVTNVEWSVPD

-1184 RKSYITGGA
+1184 RAMAYVLLFIDKCLRRANEMSMTHIRKAEEWLVKRAQSETFGEDIERLRRGQNLKMSSRIRKLDPFIDEDGVLRARGRTRAAGVSAPDTTPVILDGSHPYARLLCNREHRRAHHSHNERVVNDIRQRYWILRLRPAVRAVAYKCAFCRMRKTKPVRPITGDLPRARLEAFTRPFSNCGLDYFGPMTVTVGRRHEKRWGA
-1193 APRGGVGAHDTL
+1193 LFTCLTTRAVHIEIVSSLSTDSAIMALRRMGARRGWPQVMYSDNATNFRGADKELREAVTEWEPSLRDYALTQRIEWLYISPGAPHQGGAWERMIRSVKSALRVTLNEKAPRDEVLHTLLVEVEHTMNARPLTHVPVSADDPEALTPNHFLVGGSHGLPITGPCETATKKTWRVAQALADEYWRRWLKEYLPELIPRRGARDVNEAAIKPGDLVIVADHTLPRNVWPRGVVTQVHPGPDGGVRNVEVRTKGGVFRRPASRL
-1205 CQERS
+1205 AVLPME
-1210 ARHTQREGAAR
+1210 

>member
-1 MPTTRSQASAAAG
+1 
-14 VKEMEDSRRYVEPP
+14 
-28 ASPSV
+28 
-33 QADTCGVPAESGG
+33 
-46 IGENV
+46 
-51 APTDGRRNTAVV
+51 
-63 ETRPKPPSSRGSGA
+63 
-77 AARIKEA
+77 
-84 ELQAAEKLA
+84 
-93 ALQKREL
+93 
-100 ELEAQLIKK
+100 
-109 RLAFEIATIMES
+109 
-121 DEENDRESS
+121 
-130 VPAGEVRARVDD
+130 
-142 WLDQSQSRR
+142 
-151 QVDTAQPVEK
+151 
-161 SYDVSTLIQNRNER
+161 
-175 DRHMFT
+175 
-181 RQKEKE
+181 
-187 ARKIEM
+187 
-193 DKNRHLNSPST
+193 
-204 PSIGINIETERF
+204 
-216 QDKTTCNAGPQ
+216 
-227 ENIDGVERL
+227 
-236 AVTLEKI
+236 
-243 MSKRPAPRQ
+243 
-252 ALELPTFN
+252 
-260 GNPTDWLPFK
+260 
-270 IAMQESTRICGFS
+270 
-283 KAENLARLRNCL
+283 
-295 KGEAREAVAA
+295 
-305 LLSCASDP
+305 
-313 EQVMRTLEQCYG
+313 
-325 RPEVIVD
+325 
-332 RALNDLRSL
+332 
-341 PRVGATASEL
+341 
-351 NAFAIRVQNI
+351 
-361 ACMLDSID
+361 
-369 SRGYLRNPMM
+369 
-379 TREVTEKLSPHLK
+379 
-392 SRWCDYATEHASYTE
+392 
-407 PEIITLSNFLMNE
+407 
-420 ANKALRFAY
+420 
-429 APQSSSSGVK
+429 
-439 KEIARARENVNAR
+439 
-452 KRSTGVY
+452 
-459 VTADEKQT
+459 
-467 SNDKPCLCCGGGHE
+467 
-481 VSQCKKFTTMTI
+481 
-493 SQRWDWLKQERIC
+493 
-506 FLCLNSKHR
+506 
-515 QFRCKAQL
+515 
-523 CKVNGCKRRHHSM
+523 
-536 LHRESGSE
+536 
-544 NKQQATEVVA
+544 
-554 SVNHSADAS
+554 
-563 RVLLKVCPIIIEG
+563 
-576 PRGRAQTYALL
+576 
-587 DEGSTVTLI
+587 
-596 DRDLADYVGANGPA
+596 
-610 RDLNLCS
+610 
-617 VNSQN
+617 
-622 VPHKSMEVDIRV
+622 
-634 IARDNKKFAVKART
+634 
-648 MENMSLNG
+648 
-656 QTIKENCL
+656 
-664 KYRHMRRLKR
+664 MRRLKR

-742 RAERSTKPL
+742 RAERSTKLL

-930 EMFLQVKIVEENQP
+930 EMFLQVKIVEEDQP

-981 RDHNATKHAIE
+981 RDHNAAKHAIE

-1011 CFDTVLLTAAKARV
+1011 CFDTEQEAICVIKDVVHVHAQAGFTLTAFNSNRPNVLRELPLESRATAPKQLGTSADQHGRTLGLIWDAESDELSFNTVLVRVPQEVKTLERTPTKREALSAVMSIFDPLGLLSYYTIRAKIIIQRVWRLQTNWDEELPDELANEFRTWLSGVESLRSLRLSRLYAHTGGVTRKQLHVFCDASECAYATAIYWLVEYEDGSKRVTLTAAKARV

-1151 CDIGRHDDVV
+1151 CDIGRHDDIV
-1161 LNVTNMKWSVPD
+1161 LNVTNVEWSVPD

-1184 RKSYITGGA
+1184 RAMAYVLLFIDKCLRRANEMSMTHIRKAEEWLVKRAQSETFGEDIERLRRGQNLKMSSRIRKLDPFIDEDGVLRARGRTRAAGVSAPDTTPVILDGSHPYARLLCNREHRRAHHSHNERVVNDIRQRYWILRLRPAVRAVAYKCAFCRMRKTKPVRPITGDLPRARLEAFTRPFSNCGLDYFGPMTVTVGRRHEKRWGA
-1193 APRGGVGAHDTL
+1193 LFTCLTTRAVHIEIVSSLSTDSAIMALRRMGARRGWPQVMYSDNATNFRGADKELREAVTEWEPSLRDYALTQRIEWLYISPGAPHQGGAWERMIRSVKSALRVTLNEKAPRDEVLHTLLVEVEHTMNARPLTHVPVSADDPEALTPNHFLVGGSHGLPITGPCETATKKTWRVAQALADEYWRRWLKEYLPELIPRRGARDVNEAAIKPGDLVIVADHTLPRNVWPRGVVTQVHPGPDGGVRNVEVRTKGGVFRRPASRL
-1205 CQERS
+1205 AVLPME
-1210 ARHTQREGAAR
+1210 